1 MCQAILAADVNRV
14 SVAHENESES
24 LREAISADDV
34 ERLIFAH
41 SKLSIRFKL
50 SIIFKLSSCNLFKI
64 TSYRGLFSSTYNVG
78 RRHKAARLIYTL
90 LFLLNSLKGGIPT
103 HWEGVTLLLVTRQV
117 LFTLLRVQISIWPL
131 SQISPE
137 PLDCIVRIIFVR
149 RTFTKAIDVESSE
162 LTSIPG
168 IYAIKTIIDLIF
180 LK

>member
-1 MCQAILAADVNRV
+1 MV
-14 SVAHENESES
+14 
-24 LREAISADDV
+24 
-34 ERLIFAH
+34 
-41 SKLSIRFKL
+41 
-50 SIIFKLSSCNLFKI
+50 
-64 TSYRGLFSSTYNVG
+64 
-78 RRHKAARLIYTL
+78 
-90 LFLLNSLKGGIPT
+90 GIPT
-103 HWEGVTLLLVTRQV
+103 NWEGVTLLLVTRQV

-149 RTFTKAIDVESSE
+149 RSFTKAIDVESSE